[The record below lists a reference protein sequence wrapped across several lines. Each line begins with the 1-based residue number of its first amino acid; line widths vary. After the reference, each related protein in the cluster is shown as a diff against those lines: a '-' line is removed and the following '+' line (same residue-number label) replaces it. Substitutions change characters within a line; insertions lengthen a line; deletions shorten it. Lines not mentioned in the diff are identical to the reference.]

1 MTIIF
6 VVNKVIGR
14 DYIGAVDAGAY
25 FGLTVARALYNPAHA
40 KVFLWIFWPSFNGA
54 TLAGGVTVGAC
65 VDMMLTPG
73 GSVAIN
79 VPAGILS
86 VCGFQYIQPC
96 LLDKLRIHDSC

>member
-40 KVFLWIFWPSFNGA
+40 KVSCGYS
-54 TLAGGVTVGAC
+54 GQ
-65 VDMMLTPG
+65 
-73 GSVAIN
+73 
-79 VPAGILS
+79 ILMVQLS
-86 VCGFQYIQPC
+86 PE
-96 LLDKLRIHDSC
+96 K

>member
-40 KVFLWIFWPSFNGA
+40 KVFLWIFWLSFNGA

-73 GSVAIN
+73 GSVAIG
-79 VPAGILS
+79 A
-86 VCGFQYIQPC
+86 
-96 LLDKLRIHDSC
+96 LLHLICLRIPIYSTLPVG

>member
-40 KVFLWIFWPSFNGA
+40 KVFLWIFWPSFNAILAHNDAYHRAIMNTYLSLLGSTISTFIFS
-54 TLAGGVTVGAC
+54 TLLG
-65 VDMMLTPG
+65 
-73 GSVAIN
+73 
-79 VPAGILS
+79 
-86 VCGFQYIQPC
+86 
-96 LLDKLRIHDSC
+96 K